1 MNIIILTGNQFRHK
15 FFANSLINAFDIKA
29 VFSEGKVFSPAS
41 ESSDDKKMTPEEKEI
56 WDWHFGMAKDE
67 EKKFFGSNTQFNT
80 QNIFEIP
87 KGEINSQEWRD
98 KIASFKPDIIAV
110 FGTSLL
116 KDETI
121 KICENGIL
129 NMHLGLSPYYRGSGT
144 NFWPLYNNEPQYVGV
159 TIHKIDIG
167 IDTGPIIH
175 QGRPNIE
182 KGDNQHMIGN
192 KTVIVGEKLMEKS
205 IQELI
210 DGTAKFYPQTN
221 KGKLYQR
228 KDFNVSHIPQLKQLM
243 RSGMIDKYVEANVVN
258 PIKVDIIE

>member
-15 FFANSLINAFDIKA
+15 FFANSLLEAFDIKA
-29 VFSEGKVFSPAS
+29 VFSEGKVFNPAT
-41 ESSDDKKMTPEEKEI
+41 ESSSEKDMSPEDKAM
-56 WDWHFGMAKDE
+56 WDWHFGLAKEE
-67 EKKFFGSNTQFNT
+67 EKKFFGSNTKFNT
-80 QNIFEIP
+80 DNLLEIP

-98 KIASFKPDIIAV
+98 KIASFEPDIIAV

-121 KICENGIL
+121 KICPDGIL

-159 TIHKIDIG
+159 TIHKIDVG

-175 QGRPNIE
+175 QGRPKIE
-182 KGDNQHMIGN
+182 KGDNQHTIGN
-192 KTVIVGEKLMEKS
+192 KTIIVGEKLMEKS
-205 IQELI
+205 INELI
-210 DGTAKFYPQTN
+210 NGTAKFYPQTS

-228 KDFNVSHIPQLKQLM
+228 KDFNVSHIPHLKELM
-243 RSGMIDKYVEANVVN
+243 EAGMIGKYVEQNEIN